1 MDNNNDT
8 VPFSPILIM
17 EFIRQTT
24 VARCLSGESA
34 DIAVRFKLA
43 KSYYDEITAFP
54 LKAQLIRLKLDYDE
68 KAEILTV
75 RTDEVFVNRSLWLR
89 LPENMRGSMP
99 KDIKSLLKSWNNQT
113 YGGY

>member
-43 KSYYDEITAFP
+43 KSYYD
-54 LKAQLIRLKLDYDE
+54 
-68 KAEILTV
+68 
-75 RTDEVFVNRSLWLR
+75 
-89 LPENMRGSMP
+89 
-99 KDIKSLLKSWNNQT
+99 
-113 YGGY
+113 

>member
-8 VPFSPILIM
+8 FPFSPILIM

-43 KSYYDEITAFP
+43 
-54 LKAQLIRLKLDYDE
+54 
-68 KAEILTV
+68 
-75 RTDEVFVNRSLWLR
+75 NRFR
-89 LPENMRGSMP
+89 EQ
-99 KDIKSLLKSWNNQT
+99 KSLVEIAGKYEGQ
-113 YGGY
+113 YAERYKKFIEIVE

>member
-43 KSYYDEITAFP
+43 RVIMMK
-54 LKAQLIRLKLDYDE
+54 
-68 KAEILTV
+68 
-75 RTDEVFVNRSLWLR
+75 
-89 LPENMRGSMP
+89 
-99 KDIKSLLKSWNNQT
+99 
-113 YGGY
+113 

>member
-34 DIAVRFKLA
+34 DIAA

-75 RTDEVFVNRSLWLR
+75 RTDEVLLNRFR
-89 LPENMRGSMP
+89 EQ
-99 KDIKSLLKSWNNQT
+99 KSLVEIAGKYEGQ
-113 YGGY
+113 YAERYKKFIEIVE